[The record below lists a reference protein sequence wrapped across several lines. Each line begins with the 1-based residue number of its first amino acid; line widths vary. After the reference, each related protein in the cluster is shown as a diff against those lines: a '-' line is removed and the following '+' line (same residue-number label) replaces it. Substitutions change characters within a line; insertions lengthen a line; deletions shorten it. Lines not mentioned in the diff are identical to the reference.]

1 MNDICINLK
10 WGIYLGFIA
19 ISYRVFVK
27 LGSSGFITSI
37 VNKQT
42 VFKTS
47 LMYLLIVSL
56 ECWNLS
62 RTCLF
67 KISNAIIYRNIAKF
81 SITRILLEGFNLY
94 YIFKSLR
101 RLNKVV
107 VSILNMWTQRFQC
120 PLKTL
125 VNYFIIVLYET

>member
-19 ISYRVFVK
+19 ISHGVFVK
-27 LGSSGFITSI
+27 LGSSGFMTSI
-37 VNKQT
+37 VNKQI
-42 VFKTS
+42 VFRTS
-47 LMYLLIVSL
+47 LMYLLTVSL

-67 KISNAIIYRNIAKF
+67 KISNAIICRNIAKF
-81 SITRILLEGFNLY
+81 SITLILLESFNLY
-94 YIFKSLR
+94 YFCKSLR

-107 VSILNMWTQRFQC
+107 VSILNIWTHCFQC